1 MGRIGSCAAAWA
13 TNGAGTSARTRPGT
27 RRTGC
32 RRACRAACSTTSSAR
47 ARCRRPTTSATRCEG
62 VDYACT
68 VFVDGDELASHEGLF
83 APFDVD
89 VSKYADGAEHLLAV
103 VVHAAPVSEPQVGH
117 TSKVQ
122 VHKPRMN
129 YGWDFCPRVVH
140 QGIWRSVELVD
151 GSDDPRPAAPRSVDF

>member
-1 MGRIGSCAAAWA
+1 EWVPERAWIY
-13 TNGAGTSARTRPGT
+13 
-27 RRTGC
+27 RR
-32 RRACRAACSTTSSAR
+32 RFVADAPALRF
-47 ARCRRPTTSATRCEG
+47 EG

-122 VHKPRMN
+122 VHKPRTT
-129 YGWDFCPRVVH
+129 YGRDFWPRVFH
-140 QGIWRSVELVD
+140 RGICRSAALLD
-151 GSDDPRPAAPRSVDF
+151 GSDAPRPAALTSFLFSGHRV